1 MYIEQANVNIG
12 PKYKINFLVIFIG
25 HDNLMAIAVISGIR
39 IGK

>member
-12 PKYKINFLVIFIG
+12 PMYKINFLVVSIG
-25 HDNLMAIAVISGIR
+25 HNDLIAIAVRSGMS